1 MILHVTTLDTYIY
14 ILYINNGSF
23 CKKKFRQQT
32 DQYVY
37 QIALLSKIFCLCLSL
52 CEAVYRYFYI
62 KLVIFSIRMLLIKI
76 YSKTHQL

>member
-1 MILHVTTLDTYIY
+1 MVV
-14 ILYINNGSF
+14 F
-23 CKKKFRQQT
+23 VKKKFRQQT

-37 QIALLSKIFCLCLSL
+37 QIAPLSKIFCLGLSL
-52 CEAVYRYFYI
+52 RAAVYRYFYI